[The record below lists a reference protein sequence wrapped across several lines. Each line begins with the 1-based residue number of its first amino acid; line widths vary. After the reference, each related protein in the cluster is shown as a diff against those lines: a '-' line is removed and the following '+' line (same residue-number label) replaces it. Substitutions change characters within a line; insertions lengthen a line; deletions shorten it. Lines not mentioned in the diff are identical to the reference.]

1 MSDIRR
7 GGGEADTCL
16 PLPAGVIAVAVYGLY
31 GAATSKWDIS
41 AKVEASGAFDGFW
54 ETIAFVTNAIIFFY
68 SGVAVINF
76 VVR

>member
-1 MSDIRR
+1 M
-7 GGGEADTCL
+7 
-16 PLPAGVIAVAVYGLY
+16 YGLY